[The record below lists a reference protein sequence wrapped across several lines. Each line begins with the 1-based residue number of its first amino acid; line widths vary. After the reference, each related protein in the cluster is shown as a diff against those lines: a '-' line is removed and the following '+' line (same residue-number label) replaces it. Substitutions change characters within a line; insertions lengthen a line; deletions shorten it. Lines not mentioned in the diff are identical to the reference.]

1 MMPPRSDSAR
11 AVGQPRSVLYKLVTI
26 STRGGRREHVAGTPS
41 RQNGRVASEKFTV
54 QRGTAASLAAERW
67 AGDGQPVVLLHS
79 GVTDRRSWYA
89 VAEALQPTTGV
100 VAYDMRGYG
109 ETAGV
114 TYGFS
119 HLDDLNAVLDEVAT
133 GPVWLVG
140 SSMGG
145 EIAIDATLATPER
158 VKGLVLLAPAVSG
171 APEPSTFDA
180 DTDRLV
186 RMWEAAQT
194 SGEIDE
200 INRIE
205 MWLWLDGPSAP
216 EGRVSGPARDLALAM
231 NAIALKNE
239 IPEESGKSGITAWS
253 RLEEISVP
261 VTVACGN
268 LDLPFI
274 VARSR
279 ELADWLPQSRF
290 EMFEGMAHLPY
301 LEQPA
306 VVAALINSAIR

>member
-1 MMPPRSDSAR
+1 MERSTAT
-11 AVGQPRSVLYKLVTI
+11 L
-26 STRGGRREHVAGTPS
+26 AG
-41 RQNGRVASEKFTV
+41 
-54 QRGTAASLAAERW
+54 ERW
-67 AGDGQPVVLLHS
+67 PGDGQPVVLLHA
-79 GVTDRRSWYA
+79 GVADRRSWHA
-89 VAEALQPTTGV
+89 VADALQPAKGV

-109 ETAGV
+109 ETSGA
-114 TYGFS
+114 TYGFT
-119 HLDDLNAVLDEVAT
+119 HLDDLIAVLDQVAS

-145 EIAIDATLATPER
+145 EIAIDAALASPER
-158 VKGLVLLAPAVSG
+158 VAGLVLLAPAVSG
-171 APEPSTFDA
+171 APEPSVVDG

-200 INRIE
+200 INRVE
-205 MWLWLDGPSAP
+205 MWLWLDGPAGP

-239 IPEESGKSGITAWS
+239 IPEESGRSGLVAWS
-253 RLEEISVP
+253 RLEEITVP

-274 VARSR
+274 VARSK
-279 ELADWLPQSRF
+279 ELADWLPRSRF
-290 EMFEGMAHLPY
+290 EMLDGVAHLPY

-306 VVAALINSAIR
+306 VVAELITSSIR

>member
-1 MMPPRSDSAR
+1 VRASWLATSIPTLNTSRSPYS
-11 AVGQPRSVLYKLVTI
+11 GQNEP
-26 STRGGRREHVAGTPS
+26 
-41 RQNGRVASEKFTV
+41 VASEKFTV
-54 QRGTAASLAAERW
+54 QQGSASLAAERW

-89 VAEALQPTTGV
+89 VAEALQPATGV

-109 ETAGV
+109 ETSGA

-119 HLDDLNAVLDEVAT
+119 HVDDLNAVIDHVAT

-145 EIAIDATLATPER
+145 EIAIDAALASPER
-158 VKGLVLLAPAVSG
+158 VAGLVLLAPAVSG

-186 RMWEAAQT
+186 RLWEDAQT
-194 SGEIDE
+194 SGELDE
-200 INRIE
+200 INRVE
-205 MWLWLDGPSAP
+205 MWLWLDGPRGP
-216 EGRVSGPARDLALAM
+216 EGRVSGPARELALAM
-231 NAIALKNE
+231 NAIALKNDM
-239 IPEESGKSGITAWS
+239 PEESGKSGLSAWS

-261 VTVACGN
+261 VTVACGD
-268 LDLPFI
+268 LDLPFVI
-274 VARSR
+274 ARGR
-279 ELADWLPQSRF
+279 ELANWLPKSRF
-290 EMFEGMAHLPY
+290 HIFEGMAHLPY

-306 VVAALINSAIR
+306 VVAELITSSIR

>member
-1 MMPPRSDSAR
+1 VTVSTIATAQGLPRAR
-11 AVGQPRSVLYKLVTI
+11 AIPTL
-26 STRGGRREHVAGTPS
+26 STS
-41 RQNGRVASEKFTV
+41 RPPYSGQNGRVASEKFTV
-54 QRGTAASLAAERW
+54 QRGTAALAAERW
-67 AGDGQPVVLLHS
+67 PGDGQPVVLLHS
-79 GVTDRRSWYA
+79 GVTDRRSWHA
-89 VAEALQPTTGV
+89 VAEALQPATGV

-109 ETAGV
+109 ETSGV

-119 HLDDLNAVLDEVAT
+119 HLDDLNAVLDRTVT
-133 GPVWLVG
+133 GPAWLVG

-145 EIAIDATLATPER
+145 EIAIDAALASPER
-158 VKGLVLLAPAVSG
+158 VAGLVLLAPAVSG
-171 APEPSTFDA
+171 APEPTIFDA

-194 SGEIDE
+194 SGDIDE

-205 MWLWLDGPSAP
+205 MWLWLDGPGAP
-216 EGRVSGPARDLALAM
+216 EGRVSGPARQLALAM

-239 IPEESGKSGITAWS
+239 IPEESGKSGLAAWS

-261 VTVACGN
+261 VTVACGD

-274 VARSR
+274 IARSR
-279 ELADWLPQSRF
+279 ELADWLPKSRYHV
-290 EMFEGMAHLPY
+290 FEGMAHLPY

-306 VVAALINSAIR
+306 AVADLITSAIR